1 MKNFFTILEEKF
13 VFPIGRRSWN
23 IFVLLALL
31 GLAGG
36 ILFFVLNLFPAGRG
50 EVSVSKNEVIE
61 NRVDTTVV
69 VVNTET
75 TCSQA
80 DFNSWVDTLKSDL
93 PKSEWKNLG
102 DSSEPYETY
111 LVDDYGNDI
120 IDDYGNY
127 LRVTKRNFEKNI
139 YAIPNQLDDLFNN
152 HGLDSADYCEKIELI
167 KTLHALNKITQA
179 DFLAESAIYNY
190 FYSLSNNRNLT
201 KVTVDRSNEL
211 FNLIENASPFLKN
224 ETDQN
229 QYNQYL
235 SFMLR
240 SSSID
245 EHKISMIKL
254 LLNAHRALPNPKY
267 TKNGYFSLAEVII
280 DNDLPSEEL
289 ENAMKGFLDDLGFYD
304 AKDLKGSLKRYLKI
318 YQEKLDR
325 ELSLQAIKNAEK
337 ANNRNYSLLLAG
349 ASFIGAIL
357 IAIILTLFSIRSL
370 LKQHVE
376 KS

>member
-1 MKNFFTILEEKF
+1 
-13 VFPIGRRSWN
+13 
-23 IFVLLALL
+23 
-31 GLAGG
+31 
-36 ILFFVLNLFPAGRG
+36 
-50 EVSVSKNEVIE
+50 
-61 NRVDTTVV
+61 
-69 VVNTET
+69 
-75 TCSQA
+75 
-80 DFNSWVDTLKSDL
+80 
-93 PKSEWKNLG
+93 
-102 DSSEPYETY
+102 
-111 LVDDYGNDI
+111 
-120 IDDYGNY
+120 
-127 LRVTKRNFEKNI
+127 
-139 YAIPNQLDDLFNN
+139 LFNTY
-152 HGLDSADYCEKIELI
+152 GLDSADYCEKIELI

-179 DFLAESAIYNY
+179 DFLAERAVYNY

-211 FNLIENASPFLKN
+211 FNLIENANPFLKN

-280 DNDLPSEEL
+280 DNDLPNEEL

-325 ELSLQAIKNAEK
+325 ELSLQAMKNGEK